1 MEQQTESQPL
11 SGIRVV
17 DLTHGVAGPYCTKLL
32 ADFGADVIKVERPG
46 TGDYARNLGP
56 FPGDIPHPEKSG
68 LFLFINT
75 NKRSI
80 VLDLKTPEGVETIRE
95 LVRDADILVESF
107 RPGAM
112 DKLGLGYEAL
122 KELNPDLIMTSVS
135 NFGQTGP
142 YRDYNASDIVFYAMG
157 GNMTRLGLPDRYP
170 LQLVDNHVQYQAGN
184 VSAMATLFAWY
195 AKSYRELG
203 GQHVDISIFETA
215 VGSINGSMSSLV
227 GYQYTGE
234 RPIRM
239 SQGGMVGLPGN
250 GYFPCM
256 DGYIGISAGFA
267 RWPNVVE
274 MLGMPELLDDPRFST
289 REAQADPERREEF
302 ESTIWLPWVLE
313 RTKEQV
319 VEECQAH
326 EIICGLIN
334 SIEEAMDENP
344 QADARG
350 YFVEVDRPMV
360 GKLRYPGAPIY
371 SPRGWWQLRSPA
383 PLLGEHSQEVLKK
396 GWRAP
401 REDGSRPSTRSSQTN
416 SHLPLEGIRVLDI
429 TLALAGPYCTM
440 FLADMGA
447 EVIRL
452 EPRSFIP
459 LGGRGQLAHPDPDQ
473 EKKALSSLFP
483 NRDPGERPWNRSSG
497 FNTMARNKRSITVE
511 LATPE
516 GKDVFRRLVEVS
528 DLFVQNS
535 VPGAMDRL
543 GFSYEVLSQWNPRL
557 SVIAISGPGQTGPW
571 KGYRGWGYIFESLYG
586 YSSIIGYPDMDADGV
601 PVSVPSDPTTGVT
614 AVMASI
620 MALHQ
625 REKTGKGSFIDTTL
639 GETYAA
645 TMSEHYMDYQMNQRV
660 AGRLGNRHR
669 SRIQGAYP
677 CAGNDEWIA
686 ISLGRIEQWH
696 ALCRLM
702 DKPELIEEERFA
714 DMQRLH
720 TQHDEVD
727 QIIGAWTK
735 DQDNYDLFHRLQ
747 EVGVPGGPVMTPPLA
762 YADPHLKERD
772 FFVPITAPDVG
783 THLYPTT
790 VFKMSKIPFEMRRP
804 PVRLGEDNDYVYREV
819 LKFSEEEYDN
829 LKALGHIG
837 MDYLPHV
844 M

>member
-11 SGIRVV
+11 SGVRVV

-46 TGDYARNLGP
+46 SGDYARSLGP
-56 FPGDIPHPEKSG
+56 FPDDVPHSEKSG
-68 LFLFINT
+68 LFLYLNT
-75 NKRSI
+75 SKRGI
-80 VLDLKTPEGVETIRE
+80 TLDMKSTDGLETLRR
-95 LVRDADILVESF
+95 LVKDADILVESYK
-107 RPGAM
+107 PGVM
-112 DKLGLGYEAL
+112 ERLGLGYEAL
-122 KELNPDLIMTSVS
+122 KEINPDLIMTSVS

-142 YRDYNASDIVFYAMG
+142 YRDYEASDIVFYAMG

-170 LQLVDNHVQYQAGN
+170 LQLVDNHVQYLAGN
-184 VSAMATLFAWY
+184 VSAMSTLFAWY
-195 AKSYRELG
+195 ARNYRGMG
-203 GQHVDISIFETA
+203 GQQVDISIFETA

-250 GYFPCM
+250 GYFPCL

-267 RWPNVVE
+267 RWPNVVA
-274 MLGMPELLDDPRFST
+274 MLGMPELLDDPRFNT
-289 REAQADPERREEF
+289 PQAQSDPERREEF

-319 VEECQAH
+319 VEECQAN

-334 SIEEAMDENP
+334 TIEEAMDHNP

-350 YFVEVDRPMV
+350 YFVEADHSMV
-360 GKLRYPGAPIY
+360 GKLRYPGAPIH
-371 SPRGWWQLRSPA
+371 SPRGWWQLRNPA
-383 PLLGEHSQEVLKK
+383 PLLGEHTQEVLKE
-396 GWRAP
+396 GWRTT
-401 REDGSRPSTRSSQTN
+401 DGGSQRSSVRSSQANTR
-416 SHLPLEGIRVLDI
+416 LPLEGIRVLDI
-429 TLALAGPYCTM
+429 TLALAGPYGSM

-459 LGGRGQLAHPDPDQ
+459 LGGRGQSAHPDPEQ
-473 EKKALSSLFP
+473 EKKALTSVFP

-516 GKDVFRRLVEVS
+516 GRDVVRRLAEVS

-543 GFSYEVLSQWNPRL
+543 GIGYETLRQWNPRL
-557 SVIAISGPGQTGPW
+557 SMIAISGPGQTGPW
-571 KGYRGWGYIFESLYG
+571 RGYRGWGYIFESLYG
-586 YSSIIGYPDMDADGV
+586 YGSIIGYPDMDTDGV

-620 MALHQ
+620 MALHW
-625 REKTGKGSFIDTTL
+625 REQTGKGSFIDTTL
-639 GETYAA
+639 GETFAS
-645 TMSEHYMDYQMNQRV
+645 TMSEHYMDYQMNHRIP
-660 AGRLGNRHR
+660 GRLGNRHR
-669 SRIQGAYP
+669 LWVQGAYP
-677 CAGNDEWIA
+677 CAGDDEWIA
-686 ISLGRIEQWH
+686 ISMGKIEQWH
-696 ALCRLM
+696 AICRLM
-702 DKPELIEEERFA
+702 GRPELIEEEWSA
-714 DMQRLH
+714 DIQRL
-720 TQHDEVD
+720 QNNHDQVD
-727 QIIGAWTK
+727 QIIGDWTK
-735 DQDNYDLFHRLQ
+735 DQDNYALFHRLQ
-747 EVGVPGGPVMTPPLA
+747 EVGVPGGPVMHPPLA
-762 YADPHLKERD
+762 YADPQLKERE
-772 FFVPITAPDVG
+772 FFVPITVPEVG
-783 THLYPTT
+783 THLYPGT
-790 VFKMSKIPFEMRRP
+790 VFKMSKIPFEVMRP

-819 LKFSEEEYDN
+819 LKLTEEEYDH
-829 LKALGHIG
+829 LKAQGHIG

-844 M
+844 K